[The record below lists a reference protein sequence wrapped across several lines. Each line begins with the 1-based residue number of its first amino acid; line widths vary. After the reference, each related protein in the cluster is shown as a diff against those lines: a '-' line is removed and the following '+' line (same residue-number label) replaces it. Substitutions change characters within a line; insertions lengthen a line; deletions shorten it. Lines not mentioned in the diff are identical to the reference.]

1 MNILVTGNMGY
12 IGPVLGGVLKKNI
25 PGLSLTGF
33 DRGFFTPNT
42 INDKYI
48 ADRYYD
54 KQIFKD
60 IRDICEDDLEGID
73 SVICLAAISND
84 PMGNKFEQITH
95 EINEKMCIKLAN
107 LSKNCG
113 VSRFVF
119 ASSCSVYGAASDYD
133 KTEED
138 DVNPLTAYAKS
149 KINVEKNLKGLES
162 PQFKI
167 KCLRFATACGASPRL
182 RLDLVLNDFV
192 TSALKNG
199 VIDILSD
206 GTPWRPLIDVE
217 DMSLAMYWAAIE
229 NDKDVP
235 NYLIMNVGCNEWNFQ
250 VKQLAELVAQQIP
263 NVLININHSAPP
275 DKRSYRVNFSL
286 FKKYAPN
293 FYAQRTIQS
302 TIKNLIYEITN
313 SNKIDKDFRNSSYL
327 RLNQLNQ
334 LIDSGVINAKLRF
347 ADV

>member
-1 MNILVTGNMGY
+1 MKVLVTGNMGY

-25 PGLSLTGF
+25 PGLHLTGY
-33 DRGFFTPNT
+33 DRGFFIPNT

-48 ADRYYD
+48 ADRHYD

-60 IRDICEDDLEGID
+60 IRDVCEDDLKGID

-84 PMGNKFEQITH
+84 PMGNKFEEITH
-95 EINEKMCIKLAN
+95 EINEKMCIKLAE
-107 LSKNCG
+107 LSKKCG

-149 KINVEKNLKGLES
+149 KINVEKALKGFES
-162 PQFKI
+162 NQFKI
-167 KCLRFATACGASPRL
+167 KCLRFATACGLSPRL

-192 TSALKNG
+192 TSALKTG

-206 GTPWRPLIDVE
+206 GSPWRPLIDVE
-217 DMSLAMYWAAIE
+217 DMSYAMYWAASE
-229 NDKDVP
+229 NDKNIP
-235 NYLIMNVGCNEWNFQ
+235 NFLILNVGCNDWNFQ
-250 VKQLAELVAQQIP
+250 VKQLAELVARQIT
-263 NVLININHSAPP
+263 NVVININHSAPP
-275 DKRSYRVNFSL
+275 DRRSYRVNFSL
-286 FKKYAPN
+286 FNKYAPD
-293 FYAQRTIQS
+293 FYPKRSIHS
-302 TIKNLIYEITN
+302 TIAALIEDITN
-313 SNKIDKDFRNSSYL
+313 SDKINKDFRKSSYL

-334 LIDSGVINAKLRF
+334 LIDSKIINEKLRF
-347 ADV
+347 EDI